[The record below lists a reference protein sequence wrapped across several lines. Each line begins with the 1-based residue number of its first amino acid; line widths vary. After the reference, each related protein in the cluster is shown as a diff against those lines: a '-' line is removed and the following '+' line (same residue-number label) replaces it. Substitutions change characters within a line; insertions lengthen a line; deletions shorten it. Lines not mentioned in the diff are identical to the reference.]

1 MANSQGGNISLD
13 CVSSGSLSGDIDGL
27 SDIEDVGSWDI
38 LSNSG
43 LVVDSLI
50 AWLSSGLG
58 DGLFHNLFFL
68 FGAINFDGDEIVTE
82 DDLWNLNSDGSL
94 GNDWGDKGSGTK
106 DTSVESSEASSS
118 VVATKST
125 ESTES
130 TNEDGTMIRVRW
142 G

>member
-13 CVSSGSLSGDIDGL
+13 CVSSGSLSGDIDGI
-27 SDIEDVGSWDI
+27 SDIEDVGSWDV

-43 LVVDSLI
+43 LVVDGLS
-50 AWLSSGLG
+50 AWLFSGLG
-58 DGLFHNLFFL
+58 DSLGHNLFFL
-68 FGAINFDGDEIVTE
+68 LDASNINGDVVIDEDG
-82 DDLWNLNSDGSL
+82 LWNSDSDGSL